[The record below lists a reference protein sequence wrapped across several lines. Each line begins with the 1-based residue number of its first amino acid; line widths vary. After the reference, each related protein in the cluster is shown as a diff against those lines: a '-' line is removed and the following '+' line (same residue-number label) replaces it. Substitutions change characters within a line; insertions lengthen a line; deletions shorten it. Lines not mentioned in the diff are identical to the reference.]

1 MKSPIKMMDRS
12 ILFRTGRSHK
22 SCYPS
27 ADRSIRIFKFR
38 DEISREAMAK
48 ITPSV
53 SFFTVAI
60 HVLVSFLLTYAYEI
74 PGTSRVIVRINGTRC
89 RVLYRSGIYFS
100 SRESA
105 GTPRQ
110 CIRSW

>member
-22 SCYPS
+22 SCHPS

-74 PGTSRVIVRINGTRC
+74 PYVACNRTDKWYT
-89 RVLYRSGIYFS
+89 LS
-100 SRESA
+100 SFI
-105 GTPRQ
+105 P
-110 CIRSW
+110 